1 MLCQDDCY
9 YYYINFVVH
18 VLVVSGAIGLYH
30 SNLNAASCLQTSLN
44 SSANRM
50 DEILANINKKLEEID
65 RKKVSIGIEEEVK
78 GGADPRTEVPDPMA
92 DFVDED
98 ERETNNGRYSP
109 TKSAAPRRRGS
120 TTEVRTQ
127 CFVKIG
133 LLSLIYWWD

>member
-1 MLCQDDCY
+1 
-9 YYYINFVVH
+9 
-18 VLVVSGAIGLYH
+18 
-30 SNLNAASCLQTSLN
+30 
-44 SSANRM
+44 M

-65 RKKVSIGIEEEVK
+65 RKKVSIGIDEEVK

-98 ERETNNGRYSP
+98 ERETNNGMYSP

-133 LLSLIYWWD
+133 LLSLISWWTNLKIVYLLGKIFLQIVQLDFIGGKFK